1 MEIDYDFVPEY
12 KSFEMKYKSDV
23 VSYAGK
29 LLEIVGSRTL
39 IVGVDN
45 DDKPFVLKCDGGG
58 RLVDAF
64 DFEMESY

>member
-1 MEIDYDFVPEY
+1 MEINYQFVPEY
-12 KSFEMKYKSDV
+12 KSAESKYKSDI

-45 DDKPFVLKCDGGG
+45 DDKPFVLECPG
-58 RLVDAF
+58 RLTDAMDF
-64 DFEMESY
+64 DLETY

>member
-1 MEIDYDFVPEY
+1 MEINYQFVPEY
-12 KSFEMKYKSDV
+12 KSAEIKHKSDI

-45 DDKPFVLKCDGGG
+45 EDKPFVLECSG
-58 RLVDAF
+58 RLTDAMDF
-64 DFEMESY
+64 DLETY